1 MALLNFIKY
10 MYIGECI
17 HKLSNTLIG
26 WSNVSSTSICNGV
39 EITGGF
45 NIFGGASISE

>member
-1 MALLNFIKY
+1 MALLNFIKFL
-10 MYIGECI
+10 YIGECI
-17 HKLSNTLIG
+17 NKLSNTLNG

-45 NIFGGASISE
+45 KIFGGSTISE